1 MRPSGEIF
9 LLAPSLQIE
18 AHRRRLTGLGSL
30 SILDDEAILH
40 LVLGSGFLVPIDFA
54 RLAQCSKTVAAF
66 ALHDDLYRSS
76 LLREFGS
83 DCLQSFRGDWRR
95 TYISRHGCKVSLI
108 ESNTLSSIC
117 DGVFSDLLFQSWA
130 CYASS
135 IPRKWWAKTAGSQ
148 DTLPRRNV
156 DSFSME
162 DFVNSFEIPN
172 LPVVITG
179 CVSSWKA
186 YKEWTFESLR
196 HRYGATRFHVAG
208 YDMLLSNYLD
218 YLQNGACDAD
228 QPLYLFDKDFA
239 MKGPDLV
246 SDYDVP
252 LYFANDLFSLLS
264 KHSFT
269 EEMAKANQNNNN
281 NNNNDVSRSTQ
292 SKEPISIQEVC
303 RPDHRWLIIGP
314 KKSGSVFH
322 KDPNGTSAW
331 NACIRGKKK
340 WILFP
345 PHIPPPGV
353 FPSKDGG
360 AVETPVSVME
370 WFFNFYKR
378 AQSLMHQSGQ
388 ERGGKGTKNEQI
400 KEEEGM
406 RMMPMEGVVNEGE
419 LIYVPRGWWHCVLNL
434 EDSIALT
441 HNFCSARGLPE
452 VLKCLQESPHTI
464 SGVPEAQSS
473 LLYDAFRERLIKHEP
488 GLLEQVE
495 RKDEAGR
502 KRAAESTKINFHE
515 KVDKKESDFVL
526 SSLWE

>member
-148 DTLPRRNV
+148 DTLPRRSV

-186 YKEWTFESLR
+186 YKEW
-196 HRYGATRFHVAG
+196 
-208 YDMLLSNYLD
+208 
-218 YLQNGACDAD
+218 
-228 QPLYLFDKDFA
+228 
-239 MKGPDLV
+239 
-246 SDYDVP
+246 
-252 LYFANDLFSLLS
+252 
-264 KHSFT
+264 
-269 EEMAKANQNNNN
+269 
-281 NNNNDVSRSTQ
+281 
-292 SKEPISIQEVC
+292 I
-303 RPDHRWLIIGP
+303 W
-314 KKSGSVFH
+314 
-322 KDPNGTSAW
+322 
-331 NACIRGKKK
+331 
-340 WILFP
+340 
-345 PHIPPPGV
+345 
-353 FPSKDGG
+353 
-360 AVETPVSVME
+360 
-370 WFFNFYKR
+370 
-378 AQSLMHQSGQ
+378 
-388 ERGGKGTKNEQI
+388 
-400 KEEEGM
+400 
-406 RMMPMEGVVNEGE
+406 
-419 LIYVPRGWWHCVLNL
+419 
-434 EDSIALT
+434 
-441 HNFCSARGLPE
+441 
-452 VLKCLQESPHTI
+452 
-464 SGVPEAQSS
+464 
-473 LLYDAFRERLIKHEP
+473 
-488 GLLEQVE
+488 
-495 RKDEAGR
+495 
-502 KRAAESTKINFHE
+502 
-515 KVDKKESDFVL
+515 
-526 SSLWE
+526 